1 MSTVA
6 LWIEQYELNNY
17 ELNKYELN
25 KEVGVR
31 VKQVLNP
38 KREVI

>member
-6 LWIEQYELNNY
+6 LWVEQYG
-17 ELNKYELN
+17 LNKYELN